1 MLLYPSLE
9 SSVTLPLYTPVLF
22 MIRASENELPSTPE
36 ASPNGSFSGMSML
49 EDGGESFLGCEAAS
63 LDGGGSEGGW
73 SASSVEKLQL
83 QYWTSLPTASGGG
96 DGIGGWGA
104 LPMQILR
111 RGGGGGGG
119 GAIQSANTAGAS
131 AQPGEFPLGNEKSN
145 TNSSSVVFAATLVF
159 PIVSG
164 SYEATARV
172 GISSDS
178 TANEVSGAWRWL
190 GKPNE
195 NTKMSVQAPSAAKH
209 SLLPEP
215 SYRTMSRLSEAMAI
229 AAIALSKQSQAA
241 LLLKGAGGQRRNSYG
256 SSRSYLNENLA
267 AAAAAASA
275 AAAAVAA
282 SNPAPLKPLTLQGS
296 VSRSY
301 HLPVSNTPV
310 QLPSISHHQ
319 ALLLDSLALSPS
331 TVILPKHINNAADS
345 PSSSSSTSS
354 SSPYSSSK
362 VLHSLSTHSPQIRAA
377 TLSSS
382 SSSPNLLSM
391 SSSTSTLSSSSPSS
405 SSSAGAL
412 RQSFVES
419 ASVVYSETAA
429 SLSMRASSSS
439 LSPSQGANTAAIS
452 STMNTAMN
460 GVGQSGTVT
469 SATINEISY
478 VSALISI
485 LVSNWSSTSSTSAS
499 DVLGGITESIRG
511 GGSAKQTKKSSR
523 GRFGGSESEK
533 SFTALVQLIA
543 CLPVLRQ
550 PAVRTKFVSKILG
563 IEMNAAVSLL
573 EGVAGLPLEVVL
585 NMSSPA
591 REARLAARRTVLCRN
606 AIASAVSGGGGG
618 VGGGGGLG
626 GGGIGVLGA
635 LSRNFKQYMSSSS
648 SAASAVS
655 TMSPKSSSDSPKA
668 GGGMSAGVSPYLGP
682 GSMSPYIDQPVS
694 PIASLGG
701 GGVGGKGPQSPKS
714 LHDDSNISSS
724 SGAFVTSPVKPFV
737 LAKLPLPPGVPVLTP
752 LAITSAQMS
761 SISASPS
768 PTACSNFAYVSLED
782 IEDVF
787 DEDGLEDADI
797 LAKLSPYTSAMM
809 ARRIA
814 ALRKTESKV
823 ISRAS
828 SRASMR
834 QRPLD
839 VTRSPARGGVSGGST
854 FDNIDIGMGLQ
865 SPSSSSFGGAINATA
880 VDINQFSLS
889 SSNTS
894 SRSTLHSPTLR
905 SVSMQATSPM
915 IQSIGITGRP
925 PLHSDAIFML
935 PAPSSPTA
943 AAASVA
949 SSSSSSSS
957 PRNLTLTASSS
968 SFRPPAFLSPS
979 SSGAS
984 ISNGGGGI
992 GGGFEKRS
1000 LSQLGIGGGNTVVV
1014 GGGGGGGLS
1023 ARPFET
1029 TFFCSVMSTRQRA
1042 LHTLVEWASG
1052 QHWRLLEASPSNDS
1066 LNSPVTNNT
1075 ININSNSSYSSSM
1088 SSATSN
1094 GNSTSTSV
1102 NNSMQD
1108 QLEAMSLELCINA
1121 LHHISPAYVHKRTVE
1136 VIVSSACSSRAGSSA
1151 RIYLTRG
1158 IRILFGKGAVCGPEP
1173 VLMRACYPV
1182 LVTALPNSAG
1192 GRGVGGG
1199 GGAGAAAVA
1208 ASSGLSTC
1216 ITLRAVPNLSR
1227 VVAQCISESLFSQLY
1242 ENRSKKK
1249 TSVEAEIL
1257 FSSSEVAGAAAG
1269 AGVGGGGGGGS
1280 SGGTP
1285 SISEHLVPSPP
1296 HIPTH
1301 PPHLSSVSSL
1311 SPPRTAIV
1319 SGAVSVVSS
1328 SSSSSLPQN
1337 QHLSIH
1343 LPRSLD
1349 FREHL
1354 IGSPVVPHSSNMA
1367 DKGNSPSRSNKGGS
1381 NLGVSNANKGL
1392 LLSQQQQPSPQP
1404 EKEKLLA
1411 TSRIETQFD
1420 FTAICA
1426 LMADL
1431 VLASC
1436 AHSARSEMATSALSP
1451 TSSSSSSTLTT
1462 TSAES
1467 SGVIDSNGPPPRHHG
1482 GLVKRR
1488 SASRANMVASPPRD
1502 QQHDVAAVGFPSTMT
1517 TSLSP
1522 PTANVGVHS
1531 GTASSAISTL
1541 LVGSVSSPG
1550 LSVNP
1555 PRPPHTSSP
1564 LASSGMTNSSSS
1576 SSPPFSA
1583 SAPPT
1588 GHHLLSGP
1596 LATINLSGAVSSPVP
1611 ITDGNHNVLGNSSLP
1626 KERLTRLWFDAT
1638 RALALA
1644 SLCIPVVPD
1653 TGVGATPEFRS
1664 VAACTLRIC
1673 SVNDTLRDVF
1683 LVAVLRSWPK
1693 DASDSEAALLEVIHQ
1708 ILLTSLSSNTSSTT
1722 TSSSSLYSS
1731 SSASSMVLPP
1741 KIDGSLRRRL
1751 VARLCRSLS
1760 SAHIRVARNALI
1772 VLFNPALQITST
1784 SNRITRV
1791 DPNVIGEGD
1800 IGDHHHGHLHQFTR
1814 ENESLKAKVVE
1825 TLKIVSD
1832 KHWNQIVRASS
1843 AQHLSVLMAE

>member
-36 ASPNGSFSGMSML
+36 ASPNGSFSGMSVL

-209 SLLPEP
+209 RLLPEP

-282 SNPAPLKPLTLQGS
+282 TNPAPLKPLTLQGS

-345 PSSSSSTSS
+345 PSSSSSSSTSS
-354 SSPYSSSK
+354 SSPFSSSK

-382 SSSPNLLSM
+382 SSSPNLQSM
-391 SSSTSTLSSSSPSS
+391 SSSTSTLSSSSSPSS

-429 SLSMRASSSS
+429 SLSMRASSSSS

-523 GRFGGSESEK
+523 GRVGGSESEK

-618 VGGGGGLG
+618 AGG

-668 GGGMSAGVSPYLGP
+668 GGGMSAGLSPYLGP

-694 PIASLGG
+694 PIASLGGGGG

-880 VDINQFSLS
+880 VDINQLSLS

-943 AAASVA
+943 AAAASIA

-984 ISNGGGGI
+984 ISNGNGGGI

-1000 LSQLGIGGGNTVVV
+1000 LSQLGIGGGNTVIVV
-1014 GGGGGGGLS
+1014 
-1023 ARPFET
+1023 
-1029 TFFCSVMSTRQRA
+1029 
-1042 LHTLVEWASG
+1042 
-1052 QHWRLLEASPSNDS
+1052 
-1066 LNSPVTNNT
+1066 
-1075 ININSNSSYSSSM
+1075 
-1088 SSATSN
+1088 
-1094 GNSTSTSV
+1094 
-1102 NNSMQD
+1102 
-1108 QLEAMSLELCINA
+1108 
-1121 LHHISPAYVHKRTVE
+1121 
-1136 VIVSSACSSRAGSSA
+1136 
-1151 RIYLTRG
+1151 
-1158 IRILFGKGAVCGPEP
+1158 
-1173 VLMRACYPV
+1173 
-1182 LVTALPNSAG
+1182 
-1192 GRGVGGG
+1192 
-1199 GGAGAAAVA
+1199 
-1208 ASSGLSTC
+1208 
-1216 ITLRAVPNLSR
+1216 
-1227 VVAQCISESLFSQLY
+1227 
-1242 ENRSKKK
+1242 
-1249 TSVEAEIL
+1249 
-1257 FSSSEVAGAAAG
+1257 
-1269 AGVGGGGGGGS
+1269 
-1280 SGGTP
+1280 
-1285 SISEHLVPSPP
+1285 
-1296 HIPTH
+1296 
-1301 PPHLSSVSSL
+1301 
-1311 SPPRTAIV
+1311 
-1319 SGAVSVVSS
+1319 
-1328 SSSSSLPQN
+1328 
-1337 QHLSIH
+1337 
-1343 LPRSLD
+1343 
-1349 FREHL
+1349 
-1354 IGSPVVPHSSNMA
+1354 
-1367 DKGNSPSRSNKGGS
+1367 
-1381 NLGVSNANKGL
+1381 
-1392 LLSQQQQPSPQP
+1392 
-1404 EKEKLLA
+1404 
-1411 TSRIETQFD
+1411 
-1420 FTAICA
+1420 
-1426 LMADL
+1426 
-1431 VLASC
+1431 
-1436 AHSARSEMATSALSP
+1436 
-1451 TSSSSSSTLTT
+1451 
-1462 TSAES
+1462 
-1467 SGVIDSNGPPPRHHG
+1467 
-1482 GLVKRR
+1482 
-1488 SASRANMVASPPRD
+1488 
-1502 QQHDVAAVGFPSTMT
+1502 
-1517 TSLSP
+1517 
-1522 PTANVGVHS
+1522 
-1531 GTASSAISTL
+1531 
-1541 LVGSVSSPG
+1541 
-1550 LSVNP
+1550 
-1555 PRPPHTSSP
+1555 
-1564 LASSGMTNSSSS
+1564 
-1576 SSPPFSA
+1576 
-1583 SAPPT
+1583 
-1588 GHHLLSGP
+1588 
-1596 LATINLSGAVSSPVP
+1596 
-1611 ITDGNHNVLGNSSLP
+1611 
-1626 KERLTRLWFDAT
+1626 
-1638 RALALA
+1638 
-1644 SLCIPVVPD
+1644 
-1653 TGVGATPEFRS
+1653 
-1664 VAACTLRIC
+1664 
-1673 SVNDTLRDVF
+1673 
-1683 LVAVLRSWPK
+1683 
-1693 DASDSEAALLEVIHQ
+1693 
-1708 ILLTSLSSNTSSTT
+1708 
-1722 TSSSSLYSS
+1722 
-1731 SSASSMVLPP
+1731 
-1741 KIDGSLRRRL
+1741 
-1751 VARLCRSLS
+1751 
-1760 SAHIRVARNALI
+1760 
-1772 VLFNPALQITST
+1772 
-1784 SNRITRV
+1784 
-1791 DPNVIGEGD
+1791 
-1800 IGDHHHGHLHQFTR
+1800 
-1814 ENESLKAKVVE
+1814 
-1825 TLKIVSD
+1825 
-1832 KHWNQIVRASS
+1832 
-1843 AQHLSVLMAE
+1843 